1 MNKELRTIKK
11 FETYFLS
18 KKKNYNSYFLNHKS
32 NQGFIALTTVLLL
45 LAVTVGIAVSVT
57 YSSIGEAQSG
67 LTLFKGE
74 DNLHF
79 IEGCAEDALLK
90 ARSSS
95 TFGDP
100 VGTPVSIT
108 RPEGT
113 CSVTVNSKTGV
124 TWTMDVTSSTT
135 TYKRTV
141 RVIFDRNATGLSLTS
156 WKEI

>member
-1 MNKELRTIKK
+1 MNLDIKPFIRK
-11 FETYFLS
+11 Y
-18 KKKNYNSYFLNHKS
+18 YQRQ
-32 NQGFIALTTVLLL
+32 QGFIALTTVLLL

-57 YSSIGEAQSG
+57 YSTIGEAQSG

-74 DNLHF
+74 ENLHF

-100 VGTPVSIT
+100 TGTPVTIT

-113 CSVTVNSKTGV
+113 CSVTVASKAGV
-124 TWTMDVTSSTT
+124 TWTMNVTTSAT

-141 RVIFDRNATGLSLTS
+141 QIIFNRNTTGITLTS